1 MKIGYPCINLSLGK
15 KTISTFRLSSYSEH
29 NLIKAVNYN
38 LRVLEEILRF
48 NIQHNFLFF
57 RISSDIIPFASHP
70 TCKFDWQ
77 DYFKNDL
84 FRIGRIVKENKI
96 RISMH
101 PDQFVLLNSPN
112 GEIVRNGITEINYQA
127 SFLNAMNLDT
137 TAKIQIHVG
146 GAYNDK
152 ITSLNRFIENYNT
165 LLSDEAR
172 SRLVIENDD
181 YRFSLKDCLKIYD
194 KTHVPILL
202 DVFHHECMTDGLSI
216 SNAMESTCNTW
227 KKDKDGVMMIDYSSQ
242 EPNSRKGKHASTLD
256 EVKFKNFITSTIDF
270 SYDLMLEIKDKEKS
284 AFRSQEILDQI
295 SNFTLK

>member
-15 KTISTFRLSSYSEH
+15 KTISTFRLSSYSED

-38 LRVLEEILRF
+38 LSVLEEILRF

-77 DYFKNDL
+77 SYFKNDL

-112 GEIVRNGITEINYQA
+112 EEIVRNGIREINYQA

-137 TAKIQIHVG
+137 TAKMQIHVG
-146 GAYNDK
+146 
-152 ITSLNRFIENYNT
+152 
-165 LLSDEAR
+165 
-172 SRLVIENDD
+172 
-181 YRFSLKDCLKIYD
+181 
-194 KTHVPILL
+194 
-202 DVFHHECMTDGLSI
+202 
-216 SNAMESTCNTW
+216 
-227 KKDKDGVMMIDYSSQ
+227 
-242 EPNSRKGKHASTLD
+242 
-256 EVKFKNFITSTIDF
+256 
-270 SYDLMLEIKDKEKS
+270 
-284 AFRSQEILDQI
+284 
-295 SNFTLK
+295 